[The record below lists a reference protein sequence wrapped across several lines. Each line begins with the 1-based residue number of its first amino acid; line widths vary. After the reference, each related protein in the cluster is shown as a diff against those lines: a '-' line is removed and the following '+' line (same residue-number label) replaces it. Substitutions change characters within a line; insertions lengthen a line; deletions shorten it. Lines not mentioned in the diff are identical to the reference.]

1 MKTIFKTLFF
11 FVASV
16 LCLTACNEDY
26 DMPDPGAKI
35 NPEKEVAGTYYGE
48 WSKVNEGT
56 GEEENGTGT
65 LIFAP
70 DEEGGA
76 YVVSITAS
84 AEGVTLGLA
93 SDTARA
99 NISKNSNNG
108 YDFVNTVK
116 TNGFGVSFLGGIS
129 NNFDVTLSYTVVQRK
144 GLKEVVYNVTF
155 KGKKQ

>member
-1 MKTIFKTLFF
+1 MKKIFNILFLL
-11 FVASV
+11 VASAV
-16 LCLTACNEDY
+16 CFTACDNDY
-26 DMPDPGAKI
+26 EMPDPGNQI
-35 NPEKEVAGTYYGE
+35 NPEKEVAGTYVGE

-56 GEEENGTGT
+56 GAEENGTGT

-70 DEEGGA
+70 DEEGGS
-76 YVVSITAS
+76 YVVSITAA
-84 AEGVTLGLA
+84 AEGLTLGLTT
-93 SDTARA
+93 DTARA

-116 TNGFGVSFLGGIS
+116 TNGFGVSFLGGITNS
-129 NNFDVTLSYTVVQRK
+129 FDVTLTYTVVQRK